1 LAGVPFHHPHPR
13 RELSQPQRIESLEA
27 STIPNRDP
35 AVAST
40 VAVLDLV
47 FGTSAERGFDIRLW
61 DGTVRPG
68 TAAPRADFALHVRRR
83 GALRRMLLPP
93 SELSIVE
100 AFISNDID
108 IEGNVESAMGLADAI
123 GNRIQSFAGIVRVIP
138 KVLALPRDDESPA
151 VNESR
156 YARSLRLLTP
166 RARKSTEPEIQFH
179 YDVGNDFYELWLDPS
194 MVYTCAY
201 YRNPTDDLATA
212 QQNKLDHICRK
223 LRLEPGDRLLDIGCG
238 WGALVMHAAEHYGV
252 GATGI
257 TLSAA
262 QAIYAQARITERG
275 LADRCKVQMMDFRD
289 LPANARFN
297 KISSIGVTEHVPEDR
312 QPAYFAR
319 AFQALEPGG
328 LFLNHCEVSTRAA
341 RRTNS
346 MSERI
351 GRWLWR
357 RDQFIDKYVFP
368 DARLV
373 PFATIVRSAEGVGF
387 EVRDVES
394 LREHYMMTLRAWLRG
409 LERRR
414 AEAMRLVGERTYRV
428 WRLYMSAGAYG
439 FRIGGINIVQTL
451 LSKPTADGRAG
462 VPLTR
467 EDLYR
472 SDKTGN
478 RERKIQW
485 QSAT

>member
-1 LAGVPFHHPHPR
+1 M
-13 RELSQPQRIESLEA
+13 SQPQRIEPLEDSA
-27 STIPNRDP
+27 APRRDP
-35 AVAST
+35 AVAAT
-40 VAVLDLV
+40 VSVLDLV
-47 FGTSAERGFDIRLW
+47 FGSDGERNYDIRLW
-61 DGTVRPG
+61 DGALRRG
-68 TAAPRADFALHVRRR
+68 LREPRADFSLNIRRR
-83 GALRRMLLPP
+83 GAMRRMLLPP

-108 IEGNVESAMGLADAI
+108 IDGNAESAMGLGDAI
-123 GNRIQSFAGIVRVIP
+123 GARINSIGGIATLISR
-138 KVLALPRDDESPA
+138 VLALPRDDESP
-151 VNESR
+151 VVDESR

-166 RARKSTEPEIQFH
+166 RARKSTESEIQFH
-179 YDVGNDFYELWLDPS
+179 YDVGNDFYALWLDPS

-201 YRNPTDDLATA
+201 YRDASDDLATA
-212 QQNKLDHICRK
+212 QTNKLEHICRK
-223 LRLEPGDRLLDIGCG
+223 LRLQPGDRLLDIGCG
-238 WGALVMHAAEHYGV
+238 WGALVMHAAEHHGV
-252 GATGI
+252 CATGI

-262 QAIYAQARITERG
+262 QAIYAQARIAERG
-275 LADRCKVQMMDFRD
+275 LSDRCKVQMLDFRD
-289 LPANARFN
+289 LPVSARFD
-297 KISSIGVTEHVPEDR
+297 KISSVGVTEHVPENR

-319 AFQALEPGG
+319 AFRALEPGG
-328 LFLNHCEVSTRAA
+328 LFLNHCEVSLRAS
-341 RRTNS
+341 RRTHTVV
-346 MSERI
+346 EWI
-351 GRWLWR
+351 GRRLWK
-357 RDQFIDKYVFP
+357 RDEFIDKYVFP

-373 PFATIVRSAEGVGF
+373 AFASIVRSAEAVGF

-451 LSKPTADGRAG
+451 LSKPTVEGRAG

-472 SDKTGN
+472 ADKTNGG
-478 RERKIQW
+478 RKIQW